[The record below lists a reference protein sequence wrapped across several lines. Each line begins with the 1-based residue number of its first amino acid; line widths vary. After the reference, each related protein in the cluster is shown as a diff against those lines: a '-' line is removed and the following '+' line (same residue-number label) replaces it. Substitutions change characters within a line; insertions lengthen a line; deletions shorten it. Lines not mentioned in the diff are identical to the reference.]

1 MSIEEADRFAFSLGD
16 QVSRD
21 QFTKN
26 WYCWRVSGRWF
37 MLTDLAIPE
46 AQISI
51 KLPLDMAAE
60 LQEQY
65 DSITPA
71 VHMNKPGWY
80 ELYLDF
86 LEDDLVRKL
95 IMTSYRLVANIKSQ

>member
-26 WYCWRVSGRWF
+26 WYCWRVGGKWF

-46 AQISI
+46 VQISI
-51 KLPLDMAAE
+51 KLPLDMAVG

-65 DSITPA
+65 DSIMPA

-80 ELYLDF
+80 ELYLDY
-86 LEDDLVRKL
+86 LEDDLIRKL
-95 IMTSYRLVANIKSQ
+95 IMTSYNLVANIKSH